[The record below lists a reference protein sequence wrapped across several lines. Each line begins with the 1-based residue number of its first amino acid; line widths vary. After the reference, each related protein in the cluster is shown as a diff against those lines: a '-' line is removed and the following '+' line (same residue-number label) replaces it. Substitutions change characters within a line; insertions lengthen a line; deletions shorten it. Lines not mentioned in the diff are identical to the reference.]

1 MTLTWTKTMLAAG
14 LGLGLMAAPASAV
27 QLRVTVTN
35 LSPENGVTITPLWG
49 AFHDGSFDLFTTGEA
64 ASAGLQEIAET
75 GSPAGLDAA
84 LGTNGVSTFVTAAGN
99 GIPPIEPGESDSAII
114 DVDGNAFQYFS
125 YASMILPSNDQFI
138 GNGNPFAFTL
148 FDAAGN
154 YLGDQTIG
162 VFGTD
167 AYDAGTEQNITDG
180 APFVPSLAGSTR
192 VDEGGVVTT
201 SPGIDNFAGLTVAN
215 GSTIDLNAIQFAGN
229 PDYQIAQI
237 QISAVPVPAALP
249 LLLGALGVFGL
260 MGRRKA

>member
-1 MTLTWTKTMLAAG
+1 MTIGDYFMTLTWTKTMLAAG

-49 AFHDGSFDLFTTGEA
+49 AFHDGSFDLF
-64 ASAGLQEIAET
+64 
-75 GSPAGLDAA
+75 
-84 LGTNGVSTFVTAAGN
+84 
-99 GIPPIEPGESDSAII
+99 
-114 DVDGNAFQYFS
+114 AFQYFS

-192 VDEGGVVTT
+192 VD
-201 SPGIDNFAGLTVAN
+201 D
-215 GSTIDLNAIQFAGN
+215 
-229 PDYQIAQI
+229 
-237 QISAVPVPAALP
+237 
-249 LLLGALGVFGL
+249 
-260 MGRRKA
+260 